1 MGKRRYRLHE
11 AAALQGEIRERHGQD
26 ADAVMAGMLAERS
39 GASRAEAT
47 YRRAMARNR
56 GLSFRAVD
64 TNLPRRVLYPEETVH
79 EVAVGAARSDTF
91 PLLIVTDR
99 RVLIVMDR
107 LRGWTV
113 LEEAPA
119 AAVTGAALEE
129 RLLSA
134 RFRVRVRWGRDL
146 TMKVRHRERSQE
158 VVDLLQH
165 LVAGGAPPS
174 WPARACEHPAAR
186 EAAPTRRAPGR

>member
-1 MGKRRYRLHE
+1 MGKRLDRLRE
-11 AAALQGEIRERHGQD
+11 AAALQEQIREQHGED
-26 ADAVMAGMLAERS
+26 ADAVMAGLLAERA

-47 YRRAMARNR
+47 YRQAMARNR

-64 TNLPRRVLYPEETVH
+64 VNLPQRVLDPEETVH
-79 EVAVGAARSDTF
+79 EVAVGAERSDTF

-107 LRGWTV
+107 LCGWTV

-119 AAVTGAALEE
+119 AAIAGAELEE
-129 RLLSA
+129 RMLSA
-134 RFRVRVRWGRDL
+134 RFRVRVREGRDL

-165 LVAGGAPPS
+165 LVAGGAPP
-174 WPARACEHPAAR
+174 R
-186 EAAPTRRAPGR
+186 